1 MDKLKVGDKVYKIET
16 SRFYRNKNYILD
28 EVVRLT
34 KTQAVLKSGC
44 KLTNEPTTNWSKEDI
59 CYSEYG
65 DRYKKWYIQT
75 EEIVK
80 EAKAE
85 KERQIIERWFQEKK
99 FTDEE
104 KRAIYLNHKQKQII
118 EKKATKP

>member
-1 MDKLKVGDKVYKIET
+1 MEKLKVGDKVYKIEN
-16 SRFYRNKNYILD
+16 SRWHKSKNYILD

-44 KLTNEPTTNWSKEDI
+44 KLINEPTTNWSKEGV
-59 CYSEYG
+59 CYCEHG
-65 DRYKKWYIQT
+65 DRWIKWFIQT
-75 EEIVK
+75 EEIIK

-85 KERQIIERWFQEKK
+85 KERQIIERWFRDKE

-104 KRAIYLNHKQKQII
+104 KREIYLNHKSKQII
-118 EKKATKP
+118 KK